1 MTIPTYD
8 TCIEPLLRLLA
19 KHPDGIRTA
28 EVYEKLADHFQ
39 LTENERTEL
48 LPSGTQVVY
57 QNRIGWA
64 QDRIKRK
71 GLSSSPRRGLW
82 KATEAGIRFIASH
95 PKPLT
100 AQEIQAIARLEP
112 DKSGQRNTDEG
123 SARPAPSNDAAI
135 GSQAPDERI
144 ENALKELRESVA
156 HDLLSSIADSSPR
169 FFEKLVLDLLH
180 ALGYGT
186 SRADLQHVGGSGD
199 GGIDGIISLDRLGL
213 EKVYIQAKRWGS
225 SVGRPDIQAFY
236 GALASRR
243 ANKGVFIT
251 SSTFTREAQ
260 EFAARVESIVL
271 VDGARLT
278 ALMIEHGVG
287 VTHKQLTVPKVDS
300 DYFDET

>member
-19 KHPDGIRTA
+19 DHPNGIRTS

-39 LTENERTEL
+39 LTENERAEL
-48 LPSGTQVVY
+48 LPSGTQPVY

-64 QDRIKRK
+64 HDRIKRK
-71 GLSSSPRRGLW
+71 GFSSSPRRGLW
-82 KATEAGIRFIASH
+82 KATEAGVRFIVSH
-95 PKPLT
+95 LKPLT
-100 AQEIQAIARLEP
+100 TQEIQAIARLDP
-112 DKSGQRNTDEG
+112 DKNGLRNFDEG
-123 SARPAPSNDAAI
+123 SLRQTPPNEAMI

-144 ENALKELRESVA
+144 ESALKELRDSVA
-156 HDLLSSIADSSPR
+156 HDLLTAIAESSPR
-169 FFEKLVLDLLH
+169 FFETLVLDLLH

-186 SRADLQHVGGSGD
+186 SRADVHHVGGSGD
-199 GGIDGIISLDRLGL
+199 GGIDGVISLDRLGL

-260 EFAARVESIVL
+260 EFAARIESVVL

-278 ALMIEHGVG
+278 ALMIEYGIG
-287 VTHKQLTVPKVDS
+287 VTHQQRIVPKFDS